1 MVSTLPVP
9 RMVLTVPDAMITDR
23 ASTDARSV
31 AVGRSPR
38 AGRFGP
44 AQAITIELAAMV
56 AAAAFYA
63 LPLAVAIAVGAATL
77 LVVVV
82 SLIRVGGRWW
92 YEAVGAWLRLRRR
105 RQAGSR

>member
-9 RMVLTVPDAMITDR
+9 RKVLTVPDATITDR
-23 ASTDARSV
+23 ASTSARSA

-38 AGRFGP
+38 AGRFGA

-63 LPLAVAIAVGAATL
+63 FTLAVAVAAGAATL

-82 SLIRVGGRWW
+82 SLVPVGGRWW
-92 YEAVGAWLRLRRR
+92 YEAVGAWLRLRR
-105 RQAGSR
+105 